1 MAFLVYKILSSIQK
15 DTCQESVYWEI
26 LKVANKEER
35 WDSIT
40 QNEMALIKPFGDIL
54 KEALKGDGS
63 LKTKMELET
72 SYIDAKY
79 YM

>member
-1 MAFLVYKILSSIQK
+1 M
-15 DTCQESVYWEI
+15 T
-26 LKVANKEER
+26 NKEER